1 MRHTTAAS
9 FLLAVVTLV
18 LPAAPVSAA
27 RVLYVAGNGTD
38 NGQCGPAT
46 RACRSLGQALALA
59 SQGDRIVVGP
69 GTYVGF
75 QLTKAVT
82 LESALGAGATVIQGS
97 EPVIDVIA
105 GAAGAVIGRPS
116 KGFTIRGAHVGIHV
130 AEADVVVEDSI
141 FTGVRLCVLTE
152 FSATGERCSRPTAR
166 SSATTWSPA
175 PTWASSCARPSSPS
189 AGTRSPGTASAS
201 SSSTPSARS
210 IGR

>member
-69 GTYVGF
+69 ATYVGF

-105 GAAGAVIGRPS
+105 GAPAP
-116 KGFTIRGAHVGIHV
+116 
-130 AEADVVVEDSI
+130 
-141 FTGVRLCVLTE
+141 
-152 FSATGERCSRPTAR
+152 
-166 SSATTWSPA
+166 SSAGPPRASRSAAPTSGSTWPWRTSSSRTASSPA
-175 PTWASSCARPSSPS
+175 F
-189 AGTRSPGTASAS
+189 ASAC
-201 SSSTPSARS
+201 
-210 IGR
+210 